1 MENNL
6 MINIENLSKNFGDLN
21 VYDKFNLNIH
31 TNKVTTILG
40 PSGCGKTT
48 LLNLISGTLKL
59 DQGNIHGIDNS
70 KLSYLFQE
78 PRLLPWLS
86 VEDNIKFVLNTKD
99 SISSEKINKY
109 LNMVD
114 MTAHKNSFPME
125 LSGGMMQRVAIARA
139 FAVDSNI
146 LLMDEP
152 FKSLDFELK
161 LNLVNIFK
169 KLWTEDHR
177 TVVLVTHDVQIA
189 TLISDEIIIFS
200 KQPICAHISI
210 ENEIPPQFR
219 TLDNPDL
226 LALQS
231 KIYRELSLK

>member
-1 MENNL
+1 

-99 SISSEKINKY
+99 SIISEKINKY

-114 MTAHKNSFPME
+114 MTSHKNSFPME

>member
-1 MENNL
+1 

>member
-1 MENNL
+1 

-99 SISSEKINKY
+99 SIISEKINKY

-114 MTAHKNSFPME
+114 MTSHRNSFPME

-210 ENEIPPQFR
+210 ENKIPPQFR
-219 TLDNPDL
+219 TLNNPDL